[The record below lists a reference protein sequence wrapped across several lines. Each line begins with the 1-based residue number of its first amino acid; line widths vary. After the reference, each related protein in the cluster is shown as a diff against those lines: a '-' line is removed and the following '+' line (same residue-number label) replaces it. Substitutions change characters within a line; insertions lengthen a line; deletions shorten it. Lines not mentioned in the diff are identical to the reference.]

1 MRYII
6 VLIIMLTVQRGM
18 YHSHFVAEGLLFRDI
33 KYFLHGNILIS
44 GRAWVGLRILSSKDL
59 SAVQQAL

>member
-6 VLIIMLTVQRGM
+6 VLIIMLTVQHGM
-18 YHSHFVAEGLLFRDI
+18 YHSHFVAEELIFQDI
-33 KYFLHGNILIS
+33 KYFLQGNILTN

-59 SAVQQAL
+59 CAVRQAL

>member
-6 VLIIMLTVQRGM
+6 ALIIMLTVQCGM
-18 YHSHFVAEGLLFRDI
+18 YHSHFVAEELIFRDI
-33 KYFLHGNILIS
+33 KYFLHGNIS